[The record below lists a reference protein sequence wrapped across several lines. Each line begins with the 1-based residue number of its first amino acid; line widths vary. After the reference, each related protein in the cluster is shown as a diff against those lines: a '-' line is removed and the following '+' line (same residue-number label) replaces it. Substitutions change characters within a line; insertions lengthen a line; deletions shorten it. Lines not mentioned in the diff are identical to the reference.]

1 MTAAADVPA
10 TPTATFK
17 CFFAYAACRT
27 DKVAWLVHYVR
38 MRNSTF
44 PDDGAPVPAEIK
56 QAACQLVPTSPAP
69 HGEVA
74 RDGTLPL
81 RTIGRPDTL
90 TAQRVE
96 VGIVLHAMLGES
108 AAAEYLNKH
117 AVNAGVIERVLNCQG
132 RRRGTHDASGVRT

>member
-1 MTAAADVPA
+1 
-10 TPTATFK
+10 
-17 CFFAYAACRT
+17 
-27 DKVAWLVHYVR
+27 

-44 PDDGAPVPAEIK
+44 PEDGAPVPSETK
-56 QAACQLVPTSPAP
+56 QAACQLVPTSPSP
-69 HGEVA
+69 HSEVT
-74 RDGTLPL
+74 RDCSLPL

-117 AVNAGVIERVLNCQG
+117 AVNACVIERVLKGQG